1 MNVSSGC
8 IPVFTGC
15 VTQCGLLIYCEKFG
29 VLSGRMRFRIFEIRT
44 PTSDHGTK
52 SQAYKKMKATNM
64 EVEQHQILSTN
75 IKMDARKE
83 TKNMV
88 KLHN

>member
-1 MNVSSGC
+1 
-8 IPVFTGC
+8 
-15 VTQCGLLIYCEKFG
+15 
-29 VLSGRMRFRIFEIRT
+29 
-44 PTSDHGTK
+44 
-52 SQAYKKMKATNM
+52 MKATNM